1 MDEFV
6 SNPIFYTETTKDIS
20 ISKSN
25 TLIEAGFDL
34 TLAEHD
40 LMTLAINKLHKQAT
54 GNHEVF
60 ITAQEFAVAN
70 KISES
75 HAYQQLKATADKLM
89 ERHLKFPLYI
99 DLDKKQNKEPNAVCV
114 VPPKHGRYETVPTKH
129 NWLQSVGYM
138 ESNGFIYLLFTD
150 PIRFLIDK
158 TGDSYTT
165 YNFTNTIEMTTF
177 GGKRLYEMVCKWK
190 DLGKTKMMYID
201 EWKDF
206 FGVSSKYEKVFEFK
220 RWVLLPA
227 IAEVNS
233 QGDFRISLKQEKVGR
248 SITHFQILIK
258 KLKTEKTKEKTN
270 PSRDKDTLD
279 MFCNLSDGQINM
291 YSSILSKAHSI
302 SDLAGNKDYSAFAIW
317 IANILRDPTS
327 VREETAKRILKHCV
341 QKQTSKI
348 KKLSIPIFC

>member
-270 PSRDKDTLD
+270 PSRDPNTADLFTKMTDAQRHLFAKK
-279 MFCNLSDGQINM
+279 MSEM
-291 YSSILSKAHSI
+291 PEMSSYSQGTES
-302 SDLAGNKDYSAFAIW
+302 YQQFAIR
-317 IANILRDPTS
+317 IAEMLLDP
-327 VREETAKRILKHCV
+327 EKRKELAPYLVKV
-341 QKQTSKI
+341 GFSEK
-348 KKLSIPIFC
+348 P

>member
-1 MDEFV
+1 MSEFV
-6 SNPIFYTETTKDIS
+6 SSPIFYTEKTKDIP

-40 LMTLAINKLHKQAT
+40 LMTLAINKLHKQGT

-75 HAYQQLKATADKLM
+75 HAYQQLKNTADKLM

-99 DLDKKQNKEPNAVCV
+99 DLDKKQNREPNAVCV

-158 TGDSYTT
+158 TGDAYTT
-165 YNFTNTIEMTTF
+165 YDFTNTIEMTTF
-177 GGKRLYEMVCKWK
+177 SGKRLYEMVCKWQ
-190 DLGKTKMMYID
+190 DLGKTKLMYID

-206 FGVSSKYEKVFEFK
+206 FGVTDKYPKTAEFK
-220 RWVLLPA
+220 RWILLPA
-227 IAEVNS
+227 IAEVNA
-233 QGDFRISLKQEKVGR
+233 QGDFRISLNQEKIGR
-248 SITHFQILIK
+248 TITHFQILIK
-258 KLKTEKTKEKTN
+258 KLKTEKAKEKTN
-270 PSRDKDTLD
+270 PSRDPNTADLFTKMTDAQRHLFANK
-279 MFCNLSDGQINM
+279 MSEM
-291 YSSILSKAHSI
+291 PEMSSYSQGTESFQQ
-302 SDLAGNKDYSAFAIW
+302 FAIR
-317 IANILRDPTS
+317 IADMLLDPEKFKELFPILVKAGFNP
-327 VREETAKRILKHCV
+327 KRL
-341 QKQTSKI
+341 
-348 KKLSIPIFC
+348 

>member
-1 MDEFV
+1 MSEFV
-6 SNPIFYTETTKDIS
+6 SNPIFYTKKNKEIS

-70 KISES
+70 NISET
-75 HAYQQLKATADKLM
+75 HAYQQLKSTADKLM

-99 DLDKKQNKEPNAVCV
+99 DLDKKQNKEANAVCV

-158 TGDSYTT
+158 TGDAYTT

-190 DLGKTKMMYID
+190 DLGKTKLMYID

-206 FGVSSKYEKVFEFK
+206 FGVADKYPRTAEFK

-227 IAEVNS
+227 IAEVNA
-233 QGDFRISLKQEKVGR
+233 QGDFRISLNQEKIGR
-248 SITHFQILIK
+248 TITHFQILIK

-270 PSRDKDTLD
+270 PSRDPNTADLFTKMTDAQRHLFAKKMSEMPEMSSYSQGTESYQQFAVRIAD
-279 MFCNLSDGQINM
+279 MLLEPEKFRELYQCLE
-291 YSSILSKAHSI
+291 KAGFQ
-302 SDLAGNKDYSAFAIW
+302 A
-317 IANILRDPTS
+317 
-327 VREETAKRILKHCV
+327 
-341 QKQTSKI
+341 
-348 KKLSIPIFC
+348 

>member
-1 MDEFV
+1 MSDFV
-6 SNPIFYTETTKDIS
+6 SNPIFYTQESKSIS

-60 ITAQEFAVAN
+60 ITAQEFAIAN

-99 DLDKKQNKEPNAVCV
+99 DLEKKQNKEPNAVCV
-114 VPPKHGRYETVPTKH
+114 IPPKHGRYETVPTKH

-138 ESNGFIYLLFTD
+138 ESSGFIYLLFTD
-150 PIRFLIDK
+150 PIRFLIDR
-158 TGDSYTT
+158 TGDAYTT
-165 YNFTNTIEMTTF
+165 YNFTNTIEMKSF

-190 DLGKTKMMYID
+190 DLGKTKLMYID

-206 FGVSSKYEKVFEFK
+206 FGVADKYEKVFEFK

-227 IAEVNS
+227 IAEVNA

-248 SITHFQILIK
+248 NITHFQILIK
-258 KLKTEKTKEKTN
+258 KNSELKQST
-270 PSRDKDTLD
+270 
-279 MFCNLSDGQINM
+279 I
-291 YSSILSKAHSI
+291 AHSVGSQDKEQAQEFLDFI
-302 SDLAGNKDYSAFAIW
+302 KNTEPKIIKMSDAQLDTFSSRLANLPNIQKMAEIGEDMKSF
-317 IANILRDPTS
+317 ILRLRSMLQDPK
-327 VREETAKRILKHCV
+327 EQIKLIPYLLQLGFKAK
-341 QKQTSKI
+341 
-348 KKLSIPIFC
+348 

>member
-1 MDEFV
+1 MSEFV
-6 SNPIFYTETTKDIS
+6 SSPIFYTEKTKDIP

-40 LMTLAINKLHKQAT
+40 LMTLAINKLHKQGT
-54 GNHEVF
+54 GNREVF

-75 HAYQQLKATADKLM
+75 HAYQQLKNTADKLM

-99 DLDKKQNKEPNAVCV
+99 DLDKKQNREPNAVCV

-158 TGDSYTT
+158 TGDAYTT
-165 YNFTNTIEMTTF
+165 YDFTNTIEMTTF
-177 GGKRLYEMVCKWK
+177 SGKRLYEMVCKWQ
-190 DLGKTKMMYID
+190 DLGKTKLMYID

-206 FGVSSKYEKVFEFK
+206 FGVTDKYPKTAEFK
-220 RWVLLPA
+220 RWILLPA
-227 IAEVNS
+227 IAEVNA
-233 QGDFRISLKQEKVGR
+233 QGDFRISLNQEKIGR
-248 SITHFQILIK
+248 TITHFQILIK
-258 KLKTEKTKEKTN
+258 KLKTEKAKEKTN
-270 PSRDKDTLD
+270 PSRDPNTADLFTKMTDAQRHLFANK
-279 MFCNLSDGQINM
+279 MSEM
-291 YSSILSKAHSI
+291 PEMSSYSQGTESFQQ
-302 SDLAGNKDYSAFAIW
+302 FAIR
-317 IANILRDPTS
+317 IADMLLDPEKFKELFPILVKAGFNP
-327 VREETAKRILKHCV
+327 KRL
-341 QKQTSKI
+341 
-348 KKLSIPIFC
+348 

>member
-1 MDEFV
+1 MSEFV
-6 SNPIFYTETTKDIS
+6 SNPIFYTEKTKDIS

-70 KISES
+70 KISDS

-158 TGDSYTT
+158 TGDAYTT

-190 DLGKTKMMYID
+190 DLGKTKLMYID
-201 EWKDF
+201 EWKEF
-206 FGVSSKYEKVFEFK
+206 FGVVDKYPRTAEFK

-227 IAEVNS
+227 IAEVNA
-233 QGDFRISLKQEKVGR
+233 QGDFRISLNQEKIGR
-248 SITHFQILIK
+248 TITHFQILIK

-270 PSRDKDTLD
+270 PSRDPNTADLFTKMTDAQRHLFAKKMSEMPEMSSYSQGTESYQQFAVRIAD
-279 MFCNLSDGQINM
+279 MLLEPEKFRELYQCLE
-291 YSSILSKAHSI
+291 KAGFQ
-302 SDLAGNKDYSAFAIW
+302 A
-317 IANILRDPTS
+317 
-327 VREETAKRILKHCV
+327 
-341 QKQTSKI
+341 
-348 KKLSIPIFC
+348 

>member
-1 MDEFV
+1 MSEFV
-6 SNPIFYTETTKDIS
+6 SNPIFYTEKTKDIS

-40 LMTLAINKLHKQAT
+40 LMTLAINKLHKQGT
-54 GNHEVF
+54 GYHEVF
-60 ITAQEFAVAN
+60 ITAQEFAAAN

-99 DLDKKQNKEPNAVCV
+99 DLDKKQNKEPHAVCV
-114 VPPKHGRYETVPTKH
+114 VPPKHGRYETVITEH

-270 PSRDKDTLD
+270 PSRDPNTADLFTKMTDAQRHLFAKK
-279 MFCNLSDGQINM
+279 MSEM
-291 YSSILSKAHSI
+291 PEMSSYSQGTES
-302 SDLAGNKDYSAFAIW
+302 YQQFAVR
-317 IANILRDPTS
+317 IAEMLLEPEKF
-327 VREETAKRILKHCV
+327 REFYPLLT
-341 QKQTSKI
+341 
-348 KKLSIPIFC
+348 KLGYK

>member
-1 MDEFV
+1 MSEFV
-6 SNPIFYTETTKDIS
+6 SSPIFYTEKTKDIP

-40 LMTLAINKLHKQAT
+40 LMTLAINKLHKQGT
-54 GNHEVF
+54 GNREVF

-75 HAYQQLKATADKLM
+75 HAYQQLKNTADKLM

-99 DLDKKQNKEPNAVCV
+99 DLDKKQNREPNAVCV

-158 TGDSYTT
+158 TGDAYTT
-165 YNFTNTIEMTTF
+165 YDFTNTIEMTTF
-177 GGKRLYEMVCKWK
+177 SGKRLYEMVCKWQ
-190 DLGKTKMMYID
+190 DLGKTKLMYID

-206 FGVSSKYEKVFEFK
+206 FGVTDKYPKTAEFK
-220 RWVLLPA
+220 RWILLPA
-227 IAEVNS
+227 IAEVNA
-233 QGDFRISLKQEKVGR
+233 QGDFRISLNQEKIGR
-248 SITHFQILIK
+248 TITHFQILIK
-258 KLKTEKTKEKTN
+258 RLKTEKAKEKTN
-270 PSRDKDTLD
+270 PSRDPNTADLFTKMTDAQRHLFANK
-279 MFCNLSDGQINM
+279 MSEM
-291 YSSILSKAHSI
+291 PEMSSYSQGTESFQQ
-302 SDLAGNKDYSAFAIW
+302 FAIR
-317 IANILRDPTS
+317 IADMLLDPEKFKELFPILVKAGFNP
-327 VREETAKRILKHCV
+327 KRL
-341 QKQTSKI
+341 
-348 KKLSIPIFC
+348 

>member
-1 MDEFV
+1 MSEFV
-6 SNPIFYTETTKDIS
+6 SSPIFYTEKTKDIP

-40 LMTLAINKLHKQAT
+40 LMTLAINKLHKQGT
-54 GNHEVF
+54 GNREVF

-75 HAYQQLKATADKLM
+75 HAYQQLKNTADKLM

-99 DLDKKQNKEPNAVCV
+99 DLDKKQNREPNAVCV

-158 TGDSYTT
+158 TGDAYTT
-165 YNFTNTIEMTTF
+165 YDFTNTIEMTTF
-177 GGKRLYEMVCKWK
+177 SGKRLYEMVCKWQ
-190 DLGKTKMMYID
+190 DLGKTKLMYID

-206 FGVSSKYEKVFEFK
+206 FGVTDKYPKTAEFK
-220 RWVLLPA
+220 RWILLPA
-227 IAEVNS
+227 IAEVNA
-233 QGDFRISLKQEKVGR
+233 QGDFRISLNQEKIGR
-248 SITHFQILIK
+248 TITHFQILIK
-258 KLKTEKTKEKTN
+258 KLKTEKAKEKTN
-270 PSRDKDTLD
+270 PSRDPNTADLFTKMTDAQRHLFANK
-279 MFCNLSDGQINM
+279 MSEM
-291 YSSILSKAHSI
+291 PEMSSYSQGTESFQQ
-302 SDLAGNKDYSAFAIW
+302 FAIR
-317 IANILRDPTS
+317 IADMLLDPEKFKELFPILVKAGFNP
-327 VREETAKRILKHCV
+327 KR
-341 QKQTSKI
+341 
-348 KKLSIPIFC
+348 F

>member
-1 MDEFV
+1 MSEFV
-6 SNPIFYTETTKDIS
+6 SNPIFYTEKTKDIS

-158 TGDSYTT
+158 TGDAYTT

-190 DLGKTKMMYID
+190 DLGKTKLMYID
-201 EWKDF
+201 EWKEF
-206 FGVSSKYEKVFEFK
+206 FGVVDKYPRTAEFK

-270 PSRDKDTLD
+270 PSRDPNTADLFTKMTDAQRHLFAKK
-279 MFCNLSDGQINM
+279 MSEM
-291 YSSILSKAHSI
+291 PEMSSYSKGTES
-302 SDLAGNKDYSAFAIW
+302 YQQFAIR
-317 IANILRDPTS
+317 IAEMLLQPEKF
-327 VREETAKRILKHCV
+327 REFYPLLT
-341 QKQTSKI
+341 
-348 KKLSIPIFC
+348 KLGYK

>member
-1 MDEFV
+1 MVMSEFV
-6 SNPIFYTETTKDIS
+6 SNPIFYTEATKDIS

-158 TGDSYTT
+158 TGDAYTT

-190 DLGKTKMMYID
+190 DLGKTKLMYID
-201 EWKDF
+201 EWKEF
-206 FGVSSKYEKVFEFK
+206 FGVVDKYPRTAEFK

-270 PSRDKDTLD
+270 PSRDPNTADLFTKMTDAQRHLFAKK
-279 MFCNLSDGQINM
+279 MSEM
-291 YSSILSKAHSI
+291 PEMSSYSQGTES
-302 SDLAGNKDYSAFAIW
+302 YQQFAVR
-317 IANILRDPTS
+317 IAEMLLQPEKF
-327 VREETAKRILKHCV
+327 REFYPLLT
-341 QKQTSKI
+341 
-348 KKLSIPIFC
+348 KLGYK

>member
-1 MDEFV
+1 MSEFV
-6 SNPIFYTETTKDIS
+6 SNPIFYTEKTKDIS

-158 TGDSYTT
+158 TGDAYTT

-190 DLGKTKMMYID
+190 DLGKTKLMYID
-201 EWKDF
+201 EWKEF
-206 FGVSSKYEKVFEFK
+206 FGVVDKYPRTAEFK

-270 PSRDKDTLD
+270 PSRDPNTADLFTKMTDAQRHLFAKK
-279 MFCNLSDGQINM
+279 MSEM
-291 YSSILSKAHSI
+291 PEMSSYSQGTES
-302 SDLAGNKDYSAFAIW
+302 YQQFAIR
-317 IANILRDPTS
+317 IAEMLLQPEKF
-327 VREETAKRILKHCV
+327 REFYPLLT
-341 QKQTSKI
+341 
-348 KKLSIPIFC
+348 KLGYK

>member
-1 MDEFV
+1 MSEFV
-6 SNPIFYTETTKDIS
+6 SNSIFYTETAKDIS

-40 LMTLAINKLHKQAT
+40 LMTLAINKLHKQGT

-60 ITAQEFAVAN
+60 ITAQEFAAAN

-158 TGDSYTT
+158 TGDAYTT
-165 YNFTNTIEMTTF
+165 YNFANTIEMVTF

-190 DLGKTKMMYID
+190 DLGKTKMMYIV
-201 EWKDF
+201 EWKEF
-206 FGVSSKYEKVFEFK
+206 FGVADKYPRTAEFK
-220 RWVLLPA
+220 RWVILPA
-227 IAEVNS
+227 IAEVNA
-233 QGDFRISLKQEKVGR
+233 QGDFRIHLEQLKVGR
-248 SITHFQILIK
+248 TITHFQIIIK
-258 KLKTEKTKEKTN
+258 KLKTEKTKEKKPTDILG
-270 PSRDKDTLD
+270 RDKNTPDLFHRMTESQLDT
-279 MFCNLSDGQINM
+279 FSSKLSD
-291 YSSILSKAHSI
+291 LSPVQSMADVGETMPSFKAR
-302 SDLAGNKDYSAFAIW
+302 LRQMLKD
-317 IANILRDPTS
+317 P
-327 VREETAKRILKHCV
+327 E
-341 QKQTSKI
+341 QQ
-348 KKLSIPIFC
+348 KKLQPYLKQVGFKS

>member
-158 TGDSYTT
+158 TGDAYTT

-270 PSRDKDTLD
+270 PSRDPNTADLFTKMTDAQRHLFAKK
-279 MFCNLSDGQINM
+279 MSEM
-291 YSSILSKAHSI
+291 PEMSSYSQGTES
-302 SDLAGNKDYSAFAIW
+302 YQQFAIR
-317 IANILRDPTS
+317 IAEMLLQPEKF
-327 VREETAKRILKHCV
+327 REFYPLLT
-341 QKQTSKI
+341 
-348 KKLSIPIFC
+348 KLGYK

>member
-1 MDEFV
+1 MYINYIGAVAMSEFV
-6 SNPIFYTETTKDIS
+6 SNPIFYIETTKDIP

-40 LMTLAINKLHKQAT
+40 LMTLAINKLHKQGT
-54 GNHEVF
+54 GNHQVF

-75 HAYQQLKATADKLM
+75 HAYQQLKVTADKLM

-129 NWLQSVGYM
+129 NWLQSVGYADT
-138 ESNGFIYLLFTD
+138 SGFIYLHFSD
-150 PIRFLIDK
+150 PLRFLIDR
-158 TGDSYTT
+158 TGDAYTT
-165 YNFTNTIEMTTF
+165 YNFTNTIEMKSF

-270 PSRDKDTLD
+270 PSRDPNTADLFTKMTDAQRHLFAKK
-279 MFCNLSDGQINM
+279 MSEM
-291 YSSILSKAHSI
+291 PEMSSYSQGTES
-302 SDLAGNKDYSAFAIW
+302 YQQFAIR
-317 IANILRDPTS
+317 IAEMLLQPEKF
-327 VREETAKRILKHCV
+327 REFYPLLT
-341 QKQTSKI
+341 
-348 KKLSIPIFC
+348 KLGYK

>member
-1 MDEFV
+1 MSEFV
-6 SNPIFYTETTKDIS
+6 SSPIFYTEKTKDIP

-40 LMTLAINKLHKQAT
+40 LMTLAINKLHKQGT
-54 GNHEVF
+54 GNREVF

-75 HAYQQLKATADKLM
+75 HAYQQLKNTADKLM

-99 DLDKKQNKEPNAVCV
+99 DLDKKQNREPNAVCV

-158 TGDSYTT
+158 TGDAYTT
-165 YNFTNTIEMTTF
+165 YDFTNTIEMTTF
-177 GGKRLYEMVCKWK
+177 SGKRLYEMVCKWQ
-190 DLGKTKMMYID
+190 DLGKTKLMYID

-206 FGVSSKYEKVFEFK
+206 FGVTDKYPKTAEFK
-220 RWVLLPA
+220 RWILLPA
-227 IAEVNS
+227 IAEVNA
-233 QGDFRISLKQEKVGR
+233 QGDFRISLNQEKIGR
-248 SITHFQILIK
+248 TITHFQILIK
-258 KLKTEKTKEKTN
+258 KLKTEKAKEKTN
-270 PSRDKDTLD
+270 PSRDPNTADLFTKMTDAQRHLFANK
-279 MFCNLSDGQINM
+279 MSEM
-291 YSSILSKAHSI
+291 PEMSSYSKGTES
-302 SDLAGNKDYSAFAIW
+302 YQQFAIR
-317 IANILRDPTS
+317 IADMLLEPEKF
-327 VREETAKRILKHCV
+327 RELYPCLEKAGFK
-341 QKQTSKI
+341 
-348 KKLSIPIFC
+348 P

>member
-70 KISES
+70 KISDS

-129 NWLQSVGYM
+129 NWLQSVGYADT
-138 ESNGFIYLLFTD
+138 SGFIYLHFSD
-150 PIRFLIDK
+150 PLRFLIDR
-158 TGDSYTT
+158 TGDAYTT
-165 YNFTNTIEMTTF
+165 YNFTNTIEMKSF

-190 DLGKTKMMYID
+190 DFGKTKMMYID

-270 PSRDKDTLD
+270 PSRDPNTADLFTKMTDAQRHLFAKK
-279 MFCNLSDGQINM
+279 MSEM
-291 YSSILSKAHSI
+291 PEMSSYSQGTES
-302 SDLAGNKDYSAFAIW
+302 YQQFAIR
-317 IANILRDPTS
+317 IAEMLLQPEKF
-327 VREETAKRILKHCV
+327 REFYPLLT
-341 QKQTSKI
+341 
-348 KKLSIPIFC
+348 KLGYK

>member
-1 MDEFV
+1 
-6 SNPIFYTETTKDIS
+6 
-20 ISKSN
+20 
-25 TLIEAGFDL
+25 
-34 TLAEHD
+34 
-40 LMTLAINKLHKQAT
+40 
-54 GNHEVF
+54 
-60 ITAQEFAVAN
+60 
-70 KISES
+70 
-75 HAYQQLKATADKLM
+75 
-89 ERHLKFPLYI
+89 
-99 DLDKKQNKEPNAVCV
+99 
-114 VPPKHGRYETVPTKH
+114 
-129 NWLQSVGYM
+129 M

-270 PSRDKDTLD
+270 PSRDPNTADLFTKMTDAQRHLFAKK
-279 MFCNLSDGQINM
+279 MSEM
-291 YSSILSKAHSI
+291 PEMSSYSQGTES
-302 SDLAGNKDYSAFAIW
+302 YQQFAIR
-317 IANILRDPTS
+317 IAEMLLQPEKF
-327 VREETAKRILKHCV
+327 REFYPLLT
-341 QKQTSKI
+341 
-348 KKLSIPIFC
+348 KLGYK

>member
-1 MDEFV
+1 MSEFV

-40 LMTLAINKLHKQAT
+40 LMTLAINKLHKQGT

-114 VPPKHGRYETVPTKH
+114 VPPKHGRYETVPSKY
-129 NWLQSVGYM
+129 NWLQGVAYADAS
-138 ESNGFIYLLFTD
+138 GFIYLHFSD
-150 PIRFLIDK
+150 PLRFLIDK
-158 TGDSYTT
+158 TGDAYTT
-165 YNFTNTIEMTTF
+165 YNFTNTIEMKSF

-201 EWKDF
+201 EWKEF
-206 FGVSSKYEKVFEFK
+206 FGVECKYPVTAEFK

-227 IAEVNS
+227 IAEVNA
-233 QGDFRISLKQEKVGR
+233 QGDFRISLEQLKVGR
-248 SITHFQILIK
+248 TITHFQIIIK
-258 KLKTEKTKEKTN
+258 KLKTEKTKENKPTDTG
-270 PSRDKDTLD
+270 RDKDTPD
-279 MFCNLSDGQINM
+279 MFHKMTESQLDTFSSKLSD
-291 YSSILSKAHSI
+291 LSAVQSMANVGETMQSFKAR
-302 SDLAGNKDYSAFAIW
+302 LRQMLKD
-317 IANILRDPTS
+317 P
-327 VREETAKRILKHCV
+327 E
-341 QKQTSKI
+341 QQ
-348 KKLSIPIFC
+348 KKLQPHLKQVGFK

>member
-190 DLGKTKMMYID
+190 DFGKTKMMYID
-201 EWKDF
+201 EWKEF
-206 FGVSSKYEKVFEFK
+206 FGVADKYPRTAEFK
-220 RWVLLPA
+220 RRVLDPA
-227 IAEVNS
+227 IAEVNA

-270 PSRDKDTLD
+270 PSRDPNTADLFTKMTDAQRHLFAKK
-279 MFCNLSDGQINM
+279 MSEM
-291 YSSILSKAHSI
+291 PEMSSYSQGTES
-302 SDLAGNKDYSAFAIW
+302 YQQFAIR
-317 IANILRDPTS
+317 IAEMLLQPEKF
-327 VREETAKRILKHCV
+327 REFYPLLT
-341 QKQTSKI
+341 
-348 KKLSIPIFC
+348 KLGYK